1 MKEGKE
7 VDSGGKGGGEELGGV
22 EGREIV
28 LRIYWMREESIFI
41 KMERKRG
48 LLCSALEKIPN
59 LVIPRG
65 CLCSKCHLVDISQWR
80 VQKSKE
86 HSKGQND

>member
-7 VDSGGKGGGEELGGV
+7 VDSGGKGGGEELEGV

-28 LRIYWMREESIFI
+28 LRIDLMREESIFI
-41 KMERKRG
+41 KIERKRG

-59 LVIPRG
+59 LVIPRA
-65 CLCSKCHLVDISQWR
+65 CLSIKCHLVVVLQ
-80 VQKSKE
+80 
-86 HSKGQND
+86 